1 MTIIKNIK
9 LKGLLSLLKKTYKAW
24 NADDPF
30 RQSAVIAYYAI
41 FSLPAL
47 LVIIIAFA
55 GAVFGTEAVTG
66 QLSTQISGMMGGK
79 TAEQVEEMVANASIG
94 NKSLWATIIAIATL
108 ILGATGVFIQLQKT
122 LNIIWDVEPVKKT
135 KRSFGSKIWLY
146 LRTRLLSFGIILSI
160 GFLLLVSLV
169 ISSLLSLFSNWME
182 ARFPDITVVLI
193 QIANFIIS
201 LGLITVLFAL
211 MFKFLP
217 DAEIRWREVWTGA
230 FITALLFSI
239 GKFALGFY
247 FGKSDPGSAYG
258 AAGSVVLI
266 MLWISYSCMILFFGS
281 EFTRQYATKDGDEI
295 QPKSI
300 AQKNERIEV
309 KSEDEVKQ

>member
-1 MTIIKNIK
+1 MTTNKK
-9 LKGLLSLLKKTYKAW
+9 TPVRSFLGLLKKTLKAW
-24 NADDPF
+24 NEDDPF

-47 LVIIIAFA
+47 LVIIIALA
-55 GAVFGTEAVTG
+55 GVFFGNEAVTG

-94 NKSLWATIIAIATL
+94 NKSIWATIIALVTL
-108 ILGATGVFIQLQKT
+108 VLGATGVFIQLQKT
-122 LNIIWDVEPVKKT
+122 LNIIWDVEPVKK
-135 KRSFGSKIWLY
+135 KKSSFVNKIWLY

-217 DAEIRWREVWTGA
+217 DAEIRWRDVWTGA

-239 GKFALGFY
+239 GKFALGIY
-247 FGKSDPGSAYG
+247 FGKSDPGSVYG
-258 AAGSVVLI
+258 TAGSVILI

-281 EFTRQYATKDGDEI
+281 EFTKQYATKDGEEI
-295 QPKSI
+295 EPKSI

-309 KSEDEVKQ
+309 KSEDEVK

>member
-1 MTIIKNIK
+1 MTTNKKIHIRSF
-9 LKGLLSLLKKTYKAW
+9 LGLLKKTLKAW

-66 QLSTQISGMMGGK
+66 QLSTQISGMMGEK

-94 NKSLWATIIAIATL
+94 NKSLWATIIAIVTL

-281 EFTRQYATKDGDEI
+281 EFTRQYATRNGDEI

-309 KSEDEVKQ
+309 KSEDEVK